1 MTVPQSVALPKQ
13 DKNAIMSMVMGKT
26 PTGFITGA
34 FTIPNPG
41 EEVRQMSATVKIG
54 WKFVLALGV
63 AVSTVIFASKM
74 DANAAERVS
83 IHAID
88 AIRDA
93 RIAIHGKN

>member
-1 MTVPQSVALPKQ
+1 
-13 DKNAIMSMVMGKT
+13 
-26 PTGFITGA
+26 
-34 FTIPNPG
+34 
-41 EEVRQMSATVKIG
+41 MSATVKIG
-54 WKFVLALGV
+54 WKFILALGV
-63 AVSTVIFASKM
+63 AVATTIFASKM